1 MLKYS
6 VLLLMDIQAA
16 ERHGAQIILRGIE
29 ERLMSGLGSLS
40 CVQMAN
46 PACSYWTVQCH
57 LLTDMTGAKADT
69 TYTNSHS
76 ILCT

>member
-1 MLKYS
+1 MGRERERRERVMLKYS

-16 ERHGAQIILRGIE
+16 ERDGAQIILRGIE

-46 PACSYWTVQCH
+46 PACR
-57 LLTDMTGAKADT
+57 LTALIGQYSAT
-69 TYTNSHS
+69 SS
-76 ILCT
+76 QI

>member
-29 ERLMSGLGSLS
+29 ERLMSPYHVSRWPIL
-40 CVQMAN
+40 
-46 PACSYWTVQCH
+46 PA
-57 LLTDMTGAKADT
+57 G
-69 TYTNSHS
+69 
-76 ILCT
+76 